1 MRLYLVKLITGDVH
15 ICIIGSTRCG
25 KTRNLVIQSICL
37 NALSGVDMLNTDP
50 KGELFLYTNLFLKE
64 LGYKVI
70 TIDFKNPEK
79 SDKFNFLQPVIDEIE
94 KGNIPKAVKY
104 AWDISDSLVKE
115 TNSDPIWSNGEKA
128 LITSAIML
136 VVYENSTQGLKRIYT
151 NKKEQ
156 EIKELYINEHRK
168 YQNMTNVYNLISKFD
183 KKVNENITLLQE
195 IMKTI
200 EDKHPSKMALSML
213 ENAPNE
219 TRGSFIASALST
231 LRLFTDQNI
240 ANITSET
247 NKDIFDKDNK
257 KAIFIILPDEN
268 KTYYPLA
275 SILTN
280 QYYQFLV
287 NVADNN
293 GGRLERDFKFNLA
306 IFIILPDE
314 NKTYYPLAS
323 ILTNQY
329 YQFLVNVADNNGGR
343 LERDF
348 KFNLDEFGNFTK
360 IPDFDIKLTVGAGR
374 GIHFN
379 MYVQGIDQLINL
391 YKREVTNIILGN
403 CAYTIYLKS
412 TNQETNE
419 NISKSLGKYTINSIS
434 ESSSSS
440 YSNYSSTSSSSSQN
454 LIGRNL
460 LNPDELT
467 RIDRPYML
475 VIGDGRASMTKSG
488 DLSQWHFNKVLGL
501 GDKEHNKRVRNERD
515 KMRKVYEIKDIQL
528 WDIFSHFDKLKINQI
543 DEIETEICDLDF
555 EKIFNS

>member
-293 GGRLERDFKFNLA
+293 GGRLERDFKFNL
-306 IFIILPDE
+306 
-314 NKTYYPLAS
+314 
-323 ILTNQY
+323 
-329 YQFLVNVADNNGGR
+329 
-343 LERDF
+343 
-348 KFNLDEFGNFTK
+348 DEFGNFTK